1 MALENNLS
9 FLIVS
14 DEYLVDLKAYDVFY
28 HGDAPPYEAH
38 GTHGKPAYFLV
49 KKNGQLLYQ
58 QRQTIPFGRPTSTEF
73 RKIVQYIGRN
83 LKSK

>member
-73 RKIVQYIGRN
+73 RRDFQ
-83 LKSK
+83 